1 MAGVTYASGID
12 TVSGALAKPK
22 KKNGHTCG
30 SYLIG
35 THRKAESASKIC
47 SRLYIRP
54 ANNYD
59 RSTPLTAD
67 ERDARARFAE
77 VAAAVKTRKGNL
89 TTLSQDQANFLAQ
102 KDTAGGCVT
111 FKQYLWKVC
120 GDDYDAQH

>member
-1 MAGVTYASGID
+1 MAQVTYAYGID

-35 THRKAESASKIC
+35 THRKAESASPIC

-59 RSTPLTAD
+59 RSTPLSAD

-77 VAAAVKTRKGNL
+77 VAAAVKLRKGNL
-89 TTLSQDQANFLAQ
+89 TTLAQDQADFLAQ
-102 KDTAGGCVT
+102 KDTYGGCVT

-120 GDDYDAQH
+120 GDAYDAQH